1 MTTTTTTTKRLTQAQ
16 REKLQELLNANWVAR
31 VAAAALRQAEKD
43 LESAEQAA
51 LPILADGPRT
61 IRDEDG
67 NTRRIEIRLDKSYTA
82 SGTAA
87 QRVQFAK
94 THGLKISAPDCST
107 SALKTRVSEAIA
119 AGILVPVPKIIID

>member
-1 MTTTTTTTKRLTQAQ
+1 MSTTTKTRLTQAQ
-16 REKLQELLNANWVAR
+16 RETLQELLRAAAKAKA
-31 VAAAALRQAEKD
+31 AAAALKEAKDELENAERAAFPIV
-43 LESAEQAA
+43 EAEPQ
-51 LPILADGPRT
+51 R

-67 NTRRIEIRLDKSYTA
+67 LLRTIAIRSDKSFSA
-82 SGTAA
+82 AGTAA

>member
-1 MTTTTTTTKRLTQAQ
+1 MTTTTTKRITQTQ
-16 REKLQELLNANWVAR
+16 RETLQELLRASAAAA
-31 VAAAALRQAEKD
+31 AAAALNAAQKKLEAAER
-43 LESAEQAA
+43 AA
-51 LPILADGPRT
+51 LPILKDGPRT
-61 IRDEDG
+61 IRDEG
-67 NTRRIEIRLDKSYTA
+67 GTARTILVSLSKSYTA
-82 SGTAA
+82 SGTAS